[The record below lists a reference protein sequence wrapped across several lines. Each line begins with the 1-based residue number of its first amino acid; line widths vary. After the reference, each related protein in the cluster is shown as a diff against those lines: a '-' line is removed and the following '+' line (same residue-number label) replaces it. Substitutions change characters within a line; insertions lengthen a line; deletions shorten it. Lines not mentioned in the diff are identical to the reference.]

1 MTDDEQVINEAEA
14 ILQQAK
20 DAMRQAQSAEHIAA
34 MPFLMKE
41 AKRLIAKTGKS
52 HRAVHMLLILDEPD
66 GDASTAANPLG
77 IEGSERTVAS
87 FKHVHSWNTET
98 DAIKMIMTPESLVI
112 HREASK
118 KRKFATF
125 IASRT
130 NLYAYYVGGKL
141 TIGRLD
147 AGDEATTHHVDI
159 GDTPLEPDEFF
170 AQCDL
175 VPIERE
181 LINGLMAFME
191 GGRLMEQET
200 PALYGVLAKR
210 AHERKQQDDDGE

>member
-14 ILQQAK
+14 ILQQAQE
-20 DAMRQAQSAEHIAA
+20 AMREAQSAEHIAT

-52 HRAVHMLLILDEPD
+52 HRAVHMLLILEDPD
-66 GDASTAANPLG
+66 GDASTALNPLG
-77 IEGSERTVAS
+77 IEGDERTVAA
-87 FKHVHSWNTET
+87 FRHVHSWNTET
-98 DAIKMIMTPESLVI
+98 EAIKMIMTPESLVLN
-112 HREASK
+112 REASK
-118 KRKFATF
+118 ERKFATF
-125 IASRT
+125 IVSRT
-130 NLYAYYVGGKL
+130 NLFAIYVGGKL

-147 AGDEATTHHVDI
+147 AGDQATTHHVDI
-159 GDTPLEPDEFF
+159 GHTPLEPDEFF

-181 LINGLMAFME
+181 LVNALMAFME
-191 GGRLMEQET
+191 GGRMMEQET

-210 AHERKQQDDDGE
+210 VRERKRQADESE